1 MEITYCILSEIARAK
16 NNWNFHIRLFCNIF
30 YLNKTE
36 DAFYIGLLISVFYI
50 GLVIASRSVVLAWG
64 EAEGQY
70 DRPRRNN

>member
-1 MEITYCILSEIARAK
+1 MTKYEAVYQTVIWWNYSLSGMHLKYIAL
-16 NNWNFHIRLFCNIF
+16 HIKEFTVN
-30 YLNKTE
+30 
-36 DAFYIGLLISVFYI
+36 IGLLISVFHI

>member
-1 MEITYCILSEIARAK
+1 MQDIIENILLRNVQRYICIFPSI
-16 NNWNFHIRLFCNIF
+16 
-30 YLNKTE
+30 
-36 DAFYIGLLISVFYI
+36 IGLLISVFHI